1 MVYPTT
7 ISFPAI
13 NTDIPTYFTK
23 NVQGTSSP
31 FEVVSS
37 DLSDGQIIEE
47 IPIVGNSFATVYR
60 NDGQGA
66 GSTNTGF
73 FVQFKQGS
81 LDSGQFS
88 VTNPSTN
95 QAIDIDATNINDKD
109 VWLFKLNNQGQEVEY
124 WTKVDAVEGNNV
136 IYNSLNKNI
145 RNLYAVKTRGPDR
158 ISLVLVIFGNTK
170 EDLKQYRSSE
180 SIYQLNPMT

>member
-1 MVYPTT
+1 M
-7 ISFPAI
+7 
-13 NTDIPTYFTK
+13 
-23 NVQGTSSP
+23 
-31 FEVVSS
+31 
-37 DLSDGQIIEE
+37 SDGQIIEE

-136 IYNSLNKNI
+136 IHNSSNKKHKKLICSKNKS
-145 RNLYAVKTRGPDR
+145 VPDR
-158 ISLVLVIFGNTK
+158 ISLVFSDGVFGNLPK
-170 EDLKQYRSSE
+170 EDLKQYIE
-180 SIYQLNPMT
+180 VVQPTI